1 MEKEKESA
9 RMVDEIEN
17 EQYIIL
23 KDVKSFELTAEQEW
37 DQIWI
42 TWMILVVFGLC
53 FVNYIFGFLK
63 NIGVGKW
70 QY

>member
-63 NIGVGKW
+63 NIGVGK
-70 QY
+70 

>member
-1 MEKEKESA
+1 
-9 RMVDEIEN
+9 MVDEIEN